1 VYGSDIGGHFEGKI
15 TGDVLPGGA
24 DMQWLK
30 PDGIVAILTHRYMIK
45 TTDSAIIY
53 IHNPGLRVTV
63 PGILDRI
70 LMATLWTQG
79 VITSALTLRLK
90 QAPKSMPVKQC
101 CLRLFG
107 STFCERRNTGFL
119 YCIVTSCSDILIY
132 KDDMAK
138 KQSSYA
144 IFFASVAMLKS
155 PFSLSFFS

>member
-1 VYGSDIGGHFEGKI
+1 MKLIPVTPKLEFLCRGEVQAGEPIKTGNLDFGEMCMVPILGGHFEGKI

-30 PDGIVAILTHRYMIK
+30 PDGIVAHIDARYMIK

-70 LMATLWTQG
+70 FNGEG

-90 QAPKSMPVKQC
+90 QAPQSMP
-101 CLRLFG
+101 G
-107 STFCERRNTGFL
+107 
-119 YCIVTSCSDILIY
+119 
-132 KDDMAK
+132 
-138 KQSSYA
+138 
-144 IFFASVAMLKS
+144 
-155 PFSLSFFS
+155 